1 MSDVIFSTSDIVFS
15 MSDVVFGVS
24 GKSCLFRFCGNYM
37 NGVCCL
43 LIAYGIYVGAYCIRP
58 VCRRINRTAN
68 HHYIANPRNSG
79 RMQYAPTAAQI
90 VEKQK
95 TVRSGIKAGTHR
107 K

>member
-58 VCRRINRTAN
+58 AHHRVNRTAN
-68 HHYIANPRNSG
+68 FCRNIVNWCYSG
-79 RMQYAPTAAQI
+79 RMPYAYYGANRRKT
-90 VEKQK
+90 K
-95 TVRSGIKAGTHR
+95 TVRASIKAGTHR